1 MLVFR
6 EWLLHVPL
14 INNLLV
20 KFAHSKDWAW
30 KVYNQQIKKLSLNK
44 VDKKD
49 VVESEE
55 KLQKLGYFDWAMNLK
70 PKKTTFATK
79 QWRKNCSSWRAVQN
93 GNFVR
98 APCRI
103 VFDASQPTIS
113 GWRLNEFLAK
123 ENTATIC
130 FMYIFGFLS
139 IWISRKCA
147 TWKSYKKRPGVHSSI
162 SDKKT

>member
-49 VVESEE
+49 VIESEE
-55 KLQKLGYFDWAMNLK
+55 KLQKLGYFD
-70 PKKTTFATK
+70 
-79 QWRKNCSSWRAVQN
+79 
-93 GNFVR
+93 
-98 APCRI
+98 
-103 VFDASQPTIS
+103 
-113 GWRLNEFLAK
+113 
-123 ENTATIC
+123 
-130 FMYIFGFLS
+130 
-139 IWISRKCA
+139 
-147 TWKSYKKRPGVHSSI
+147 
-162 SDKKT
+162 